1 MRWKTAPE
9 RPTSGETACHLDI
22 KHRRHH
28 DVIMRTT
35 LTLDDDV
42 AERLQE
48 LAARSK
54 ASFKATVNEVIRRG
68 LTAQERASRRSKP
81 FRLEPFRSAFRTGV
95 DPVRLNQLDDD
106 LEAEHALERAAAGG
120 GQ

>member
-1 MRWKTAPE
+1 
-9 RPTSGETACHLDI
+9 
-22 KHRRHH
+22 
-28 DVIMRTT
+28 MRTT

-42 AERLQE
+42 AERLQA

-68 LTAQERASRRSKP
+68 LTAQERASRPSKP
-81 FRLEPFRSAFRTGV
+81 FRLEPFRSAFRIGV
-95 DPVRLNQLDDD
+95 DPVRLNQINDD

-120 GQ
+120 GP